1 MYVRMYIAGAY
12 NVGMYVRMYI
22 YTYVRTYIS
31 TYRHSICELEYI
43 YVHSSGAV
51 MHELS
56 V

>member
-1 MYVRMYIAGAY
+1 MYVAGAY
-12 NVGMYVRMYI
+12 NVGMYVRMYVC
-22 YTYVRTYIS
+22 TYVHTC